1 MVNFQSVMMVMVVGE
16 TKPFYARSE
25 NYLELFNEFST
36 LIVNYH
42 LMMFTNFVP
51 DIDTRESIG

>member
-1 MVNFQSVMMVMVVGE
+1 MVMVVGE
-16 TKPFYARSE
+16 TKPFIVRSE

-51 DIDTRESIG
+51 DLNT